1 MTIRLPFAAFM
12 LGMSLSLAAA
22 AATPE
27 QDLASARPVIDK
39 ANADWVPALQAG
51 DVHRAAE
58 PFADDA
64 MFILGSGKTYA
75 GRAAIEDFLKERL
88 TPGSKITGGIIQQDG
103 IQVIRDGLIYEWGH
117 GGTTK
122 VDAKGESH
130 TSGGLY
136 LTVWQRG
143 PSGQWQIIRNLNF

>member
-1 MTIRLPFAAFM
+1 MKIRLPLAAFALVM
-12 LGMSLSLAAA
+12 SVSLGAAA
-22 AATPE
+22 GMPE
-27 QDLASARPVIDK
+27 DNLASAKPVIDK

-64 MFILGSGKTYA
+64 MFILGNGKTYV
-75 GRAAIEDFLKERL
+75 GRAAIEDFLKQRL
-88 TPGSKITGGIIQQDG
+88 TPGTKITGGTIQQDG

-122 VDAKGESH
+122 VDASGKSQ
-130 TSGGLY
+130 TSSGLY
-136 LTVWQRG
+136 LTVWQRS

>member
-1 MTIRLPFAAFM
+1 MKSGLLLTTLA
-12 LGMSLSLAAA
+12 LGIALSLGAA

-27 QDLASARPVIDK
+27 QDLASARPEIDK

-51 DVHRAAE
+51 DVQKAAE

-64 MFILGSGKTYA
+64 MFILGSGKTYT
-75 GRAAIEDFLKERL
+75 GRAAIEDFLKQRM
-88 TPGSKITGGIIQQDG
+88 TPGTKITGGSIQQDG

-122 VDAKGESH
+122 VDAQGKSQ
-130 TSGGLY
+130 TSSGLY

-143 PSGQWQIIRNLNF
+143 TSGHWQIIRNLNF

>member
-1 MTIRLPFAAFM
+1 MKIRLPLTVLA
-12 LGMSLSLAAA
+12 LGMALSLGAA

-27 QDLASARPVIDK
+27 EDLASARPEIDK

-51 DVHRAAE
+51 DVAKAAE

-64 MFILGSGKTYA
+64 MFILGSGKTYT
-75 GRAAIEDFLKERL
+75 GRAAIEAFLKERMV
-88 TPGSKITGGIIQQDG
+88 PGTRITGGTIQQDG

-122 VDAKGESH
+122 VDARGQSS
-130 TSGGLY
+130 TSSGLY

-143 PSGQWQIIRNLNF
+143 ASGHWQIIRNLNF

>member
-12 LGMSLSLAAA
+12 LGMSLSLAAV

-27 QDLASARPVIDK
+27 EDLASARPEIDK

-51 DVHRAAE
+51 DVQKAAE

-64 MFILGSGKTYA
+64 MFILGNGKTYT
-75 GRAAIEDFLKERL
+75 GRAAIEAFLKERM
-88 TPGSKITGGIIQQDG
+88 TPGTKITGGTIQQDG

-122 VDAKGESH
+122 VDAQGKSQ
-130 TSGGLY
+130 TSSGLY

-143 PSGQWQIIRNLNF
+143 ASGHWQIIRNLNF

>member
-12 LGMSLSLAAA
+12 LGLSLSLAAA

-27 QDLASARPVIDK
+27 EDLASARPVIDK

-64 MFILGSGKTYA
+64 MFILGSGKIYA
-75 GRAAIEDFLKERL
+75 GRAAIEAFLKERL
-88 TPGSKITGGIIQQDG
+88 TPGSKITGGTIQQDG

-130 TSGGLY
+130 TSAGLY
-136 LTVWQRG
+136 LTVWQRS